1 MAKPRLTTKASL
13 IVSLAH
19 ARTKILS
26 RAEGEGDRTLNAIE
40 AEQVR
45 ALDCTIANTPA
56 VDRKDA
62 AVLVRIALEQ
72 IEAVREGS
80 GTPFTIETAFAA
92 LSSASAVLRTSAP

>member
-1 MAKPRLTTKASL
+1 MANSRHTTKASL
-13 IVSLAH
+13 IVSLVH

-26 RAEGEGDRTLNAIE
+26 RTEGEGDRTLNAIE

-72 IEAVREGS
+72 IEAVREGA
-80 GTPFTIETAFAA
+80 GTPFAIETAFAA
-92 LSSASAVLRTSAP
+92 LRSASAVLGSPAA